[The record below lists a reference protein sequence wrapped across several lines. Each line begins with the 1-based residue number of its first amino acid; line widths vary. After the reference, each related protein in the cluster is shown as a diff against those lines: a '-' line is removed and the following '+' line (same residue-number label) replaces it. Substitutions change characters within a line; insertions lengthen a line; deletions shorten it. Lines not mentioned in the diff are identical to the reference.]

1 MESSAANNRDIA
13 IIGMACRF
21 PGADNW
27 RAFWRNLRAGVESI
41 IPLGDAEL
49 LASGVNP
56 ALLHD
61 PNYVKAASAI
71 EDFDCF
77 DAAFFEYSRR
87 EARIMDPQHRIFLQT
102 AWEALE
108 DAGYWGDGYRGAIGV
123 FAGAGGLVSSQFAA
137 NPALRGATGGPEH
150 IGNDKDFIATRVSYK
165 LNLRGPSMTVQTA
178 CSTSLVAVHLACN
191 SILNGECDMAIAG
204 ASTIRIPQRTGYFA
218 REGDIHSPDGHCR
231 AFDAEARGTVFG
243 SGAGAVLLKHLADAR
258 DDGDHIYAVIRATA
272 VNNDGAGKVSFT
284 ASSVPGQTKA
294 MLEAFART
302 DIRPDSIGYV
312 EAHGTG
318 TVVGDPL
325 EIEALTRAFRTQTDR
340 TQFCAVGS
348 VKTNIGHLEQ
358 AAGVAA
364 LMKAVLALHHDE
376 IPPSL
381 NFRNPNPKIDF
392 QASPFFVNTELGAWP
407 NRGTTPRRAAVNSL
421 GLGGTNAFA
430 ILEAAPDAAC
440 AASPD
445 PRSVHILTL
454 SAASEQGLMD
464 LAGRWR
470 DQIGTGAES
479 LADLCHTANVG
490 RAKLP
495 YRFAAVGGE
504 ASELEA
510 QLDPNKLKV
519 ARTAEAR
526 KLAFLF
532 PGQGSQYVGMASE
545 LYQTQPVFRAELE
558 RCQTL
563 LRPYLQ
569 LPLLD
574 VLFKSEGGERVLDQ
588 TGYTQPALFA
598 VEWSL
603 AQLWISWGIRPDA
616 VVGHSLGEYVAACVA
631 GVYSLED
638 GLNLIAQR
646 ARLMQSL
653 PAGGV
658 MAALFADGPTIDQL
672 LKTCDRSDVGV
683 AAYNAPLNTVISGTA
698 AGVASVL
705 AAAESIGVRPLSV
718 SHAFHSGLM
727 SPILDDLEAL
737 AANYPARAPVIPV
750 ICNLTAE
757 PWSAA
762 PTPAYWREHALK
774 AVRMADSFR
783 HLADA
788 GIVDFLEVGP
798 GSALASLAKH
808 TLGARSG
815 KRRFLT
821 SIAGDSEWRSICGT
835 LASLWRS
842 GASVDWEA
850 FDRPYRPRRVPAPT
864 YPFRHDRHWLEV
876 TNGVP
881 AVSGGDLLGRRVDSP
896 LPVRQ
901 FESVYNLHDF
911 PWLSDHRIFGLA
923 VLPAAAVLVSLA
935 QVGRNELNLE
945 RGAVDAVTYQEALIV
960 SDEGSVVV
968 QTLLRGDGR
977 ALECEVASRDSDK
990 QGKWCRNV
998 TGRIVRDSA
1007 TRAASALA
1015 MTAEGPALAEG
1026 LLKTDPGHFYTVLA
1040 QLGLNYGPGFR
1051 NIVELWLGDGIAVSR
1066 VRLPKHL
1073 SASAHPLHPALL
1085 DACLHVYP
1093 ALAPEYDLVNG
1104 VTPGL
1109 EGTYLPVSIERF
1121 EIHREHLGVV
1131 WVHAKRRI
1139 HLAAER
1145 LLVVDIEVFS
1155 EDGAPAASLHGLTL
1169 TPLTLERMRPSA
1181 AKDVVHELIWVER
1194 PIAPDFV
1201 RPAAPAWLVVGD
1213 GQAISE
1219 RLVHHLSTTGAA
1231 VRLLS
1236 LGPGDSPETLEAAIR
1251 TAITGWPAGVGVV
1264 LAHGLST
1271 AVQDTF
1277 SLSDLARAEE
1287 TVCRTT
1293 LHLLQAL
1300 AAVTDSGEV
1309 RLKAWLVTRLAQCPT
1324 SKAAPTDPLQ
1334 AALWGMGRVAA
1345 IEHSRFWKGLI
1356 DIGGDEDL
1364 NALVAELTAEDGE
1377 DQVACRGPQRYAP
1390 RLMRREGSVAASDT
1404 ASMEMT
1410 GVCLVTGGLG
1420 ALGLR
1425 VARWLVERCGVTN
1438 LVLTARNGPSE
1449 TATAAVAALQA
1460 LGATVAVRA
1469 ADVCREEDVAAL
1481 IDDIRAG
1488 PVPLTSVFHCA
1499 GVLDDA
1505 ILMQMDWEKYRRVT
1519 APKVLG
1525 GWLLHHHTRDLPL
1538 KHFVMFSSV
1547 LGITGAMGQAN
1558 YAAGN
1563 AFLDGLVERRRSQ
1576 GLPAQTINWGPWAEA
1591 GLAVGAGERGQALWR
1606 SRGTEYLEPNRAM
1619 DIMERIIAGGA
1630 RQSIVSLSDWSRW
1643 AELYSKPPALFQSI
1657 VQKRTGG
1664 TVVRLVDRS
1673 DVEQRLAAAA
1683 PSERRAVL
1691 VDVVGQVLRA
1701 LLEIEGELSQV
1712 QPLRDLGL
1720 DSLMAITLANQLEE
1734 ALGLRL
1740 AVAVVLKGPSVD
1752 ELVNELVFR
1761 MDFDVAVD
1769 VELAG

>member
-1 MESSAANNRDIA
+1 MMGLAGAGRRDIA

-27 RAFWRNLRAGVESI
+27 RAFWRNLRDGVESI
-41 IPLGDAEL
+41 VPLDGAEL
-49 LASGVNP
+49 LAAGVNP
-56 ALLHD
+56 AQLQD
-61 PNYVKAASAI
+61 PNYVRAASAV

-77 DAAFFEYSRR
+77 DATFFEYSRR

-108 DAGYWGDGYRGAIGV
+108 DAGYWGDGYKGAIGV

-165 LNLRGPSMTVQTA
+165 LNLRGPSITVQTA

-204 ASTIRIPQRTGYFA
+204 ASTIRIPQRTGYLA

-243 SGAGAVLLKHLADAR
+243 SGAGALLLKHLDDAL

-284 ASSVPGQTKA
+284 ASSVPGQAKA

-340 TQFCAVGS
+340 TRFCAVGS

-364 LMKAVLALHHDE
+364 LMKAVLALHHRE

-381 NFRNPNPKIDF
+381 NFHTPNPRIDF
-392 QASPFFVNTELGAWP
+392 KASPFFVNTELGPWS
-407 NRGTTPRRAAVNSL
+407 NEGTTPRRAAVNSL

-430 ILEAAPDAAC
+430 ILEQAPDPAC
-440 AASPD
+440 SASPD

-454 SAASEQGLMD
+454 SAATEQALMD

-470 DQIGTGAES
+470 DQIATGTES

-490 RAKLP
+490 RAKLAC
-495 YRFAAVGGE
+495 RFAAVGG
-504 ASELEA
+504 ASELET
-510 QLDPNKLKV
+510 QLDPQKLKV
-519 ARTAEAR
+519 DRSQERR

-532 PGQGSQYVGMASE
+532 PGQGSQYAGMASE

-558 RCQTL
+558 RCQAL
-563 LRPYLQ
+563 LRPLLQ

-574 VLFKSEGGERVLDQ
+574 VLFKPEGDERVLDQ
-588 TGYTQPALFA
+588 TCYTQPALFA

-603 AQLWISWGIRPDA
+603 AQLWMSWGITPDA
-616 VVGHSLGEYVAACVA
+616 LVGHSVGEYVAACVA
-631 GVYSLED
+631 GVYTLED
-638 GLNLIAQR
+638 GLKLIARR

-653 PAGGV
+653 PSGGA
-658 MAALFADGPTIDQL
+658 MAALFADGSAVDHL
-672 LKTCDRSDVGV
+672 LQTCGRSDVVV

-705 AAAESIGVRPLSV
+705 AQAVDIGARPLSV

-727 SPILDDLEAL
+727 SPILGELESL
-737 AANYPARAPVIPV
+737 AANYPARAPEIPIV
-750 ICNLTAE
+750 CNLTAE
-757 PWSAA
+757 PWSVA
-762 PTPAYWREHALK
+762 PTPAYWREHALRP
-774 AVRMADSFR
+774 VRMADSLR
-783 HLADA
+783 YLADA

-798 GSALASLAKH
+798 GSTLASLAKH

-815 KRRFLT
+815 NRRFLT

-835 LASLWRS
+835 ITSLWRT
-842 GASVDWEA
+842 GTAVDWEA

-864 YPFRHDRHWLEV
+864 YPFRRDRHWLEIAHAA
-876 TNGVP
+876 
-881 AVSGGDLLGRRVDSP
+881 AVSSGGDLLGRRVQSP

-901 FESVYNLHDF
+901 FESTYNLDNL

-923 VLPAAAVLVSLA
+923 VLPAAAVLVNFFQL
-935 QVGRNELNLE
+935 GRDALNLE
-945 RGAVDAVTYQEALIV
+945 HGAVDTVTYQEALIV
-960 SDEGSVVV
+960 PDEGSVTV
-968 QTLLRGDGR
+968 QTLLHGDGR
-977 ALECEVASRDSDK
+977 TLECEVASRESDK
-990 QGKWCRNV
+990 QDTWCRNV
-998 TGRIVRDSA
+998 TGRIVRDVVR
-1007 TRAASALA
+1007 RAAPALA
-1015 MTAEGPALAEG
+1015 MTAQVPAFAAE
-1026 LLKTDPGHFYTVLA
+1026 LLKTDPRDFYAALD
-1040 QLGLNYGPGFR
+1040 QLGLNYGPSFR
-1051 NIVELWLGDGIAVSR
+1051 NIADLWLGGDTAVSR
-1066 VRLPKHL
+1066 VRLPKEL
-1073 SASAHPLHPALL
+1073 SASAYPLHPALL
-1085 DACLHVYP
+1085 DACLHIYP
-1093 ALAPEYDLVNG
+1093 ALAPEYHLING
-1104 VTPGL
+1104 AAPGP
-1109 EGTYLPVSIERF
+1109 EGTYLPISIEWF

-1139 HLAAER
+1139 HLASER
-1145 LLVVDIEVFS
+1145 LLVVDIEIFA

-1169 TPLTLERMRPSA
+1169 APLTRERMSPPA

-1194 PIAPDFV
+1194 PIAPDSIPSAV
-1201 RPAAPAWLVVGD
+1201 PAWLVVGD
-1213 GQAISE
+1213 GEGISAQ
-1219 RLVHHLSTTGAA
+1219 LVRHLNAAGAA
-1231 VRLLS
+1231 VRLLRP
-1236 LGPGDSPETLEAAIR
+1236 GPADSPDTLNTAIRAAI
-1251 TAITGWPAGVGVV
+1251 AGWPAGIGIV
-1264 LAHGLST
+1264 LAHGLS
-1271 AVQDTF
+1271 AAILETF
-1277 SLSDLARAEE
+1277 SPSDLAAAEE
-1287 TVCRTT
+1287 AVCRTT

-1309 RLKAWLVTRLAQCPT
+1309 RLKAWLVTRMAQCPT

-1345 IEHSRFWKGLI
+1345 IEHSQFWKGLI
-1356 DIGGDEDL
+1356 DVGGDDDL
-1364 NALVAELTAEDGE
+1364 DALIAELTADDGE
-1377 DQVACRGPQRYAP
+1377 DQVACRGSRRYAP
-1390 RLMRREGSVAASDT
+1390 RLMRRELSVGASQAAPVGT
-1404 ASMEMT
+1404 M
-1410 GVCLVTGGLG
+1410 GLCLVTGGFG

-1425 VARWLVERCGVTN
+1425 VARWLVERCGVTE
-1438 LVLTARNGPSE
+1438 LILTARNAPSA
-1449 TATAAVAALQA
+1449 TAAAAVAALRA
-1460 LGATVAVRA
+1460 LGATVLVRT

-1481 IDDIRAG
+1481 IRDIRAS

-1499 GVLDDA
+1499 GLLDDA

-1525 GWLLHHHTRDLPL
+1525 SWVLHHQTRDLPL

-1547 LGITGAMGQAN
+1547 LSITGAMGQAN

-1576 GLPAQTINWGPWAEA
+1576 GLPGQTINWGPWAGA

-1606 SRGTEYLEPNRAM
+1606 SRGTDYLDPDQAVAVL
-1619 DIMERIIAGGA
+1619 ERIIAGGA

-1643 AELYSKPPALFQSI
+1643 AELYSKAPPILQSL
-1657 VQKRTGG
+1657 VQKKSGNS
-1664 TVVRLVDRS
+1664 VARLVVNRVDT
-1673 DVEQRLAAAA
+1673 EQRLAAAA
-1683 PSERRAVL
+1683 PSERRTVL
-1691 VDVVGQVLRA
+1691 VEVVGQVLRA

-1712 QPLRDLGL
+1712 QPLRELGL

-1740 AVAVVLKGPSVD
+1740 AVAAVLKGPSVD
-1752 ELVNELVFR
+1752 QLVDELVSR
-1761 MDFDVAVD
+1761 MD
-1769 VELAG
+1769 LAA